1 MQEARAVINMENM
14 GVGVQRECTFTV
26 QSRLPSVRN
35 TPEVVGA
42 APETDGP
49 SHQEMF
55 MGMKP
60 AGFTWLNTYAV
71 LDGSAA
77 PFWLTSPAGW
87 KRVQRMICPGS
98 GSPEATPL
106 EKPVG

>member
-1 MQEARAVINMENM
+1 
-14 GVGVQRECTFTV
+14 
-26 QSRLPSVRN
+26 
-35 TPEVVGA
+35 
-42 APETDGP
+42 
-49 SHQEMF
+49 
-55 MGMKP
+55 MGMEP
-60 AGFTWLNTYAV
+60 AAFTWLNTYAV

-87 KRVQRMICPGS
+87 KRVQMMICPGS